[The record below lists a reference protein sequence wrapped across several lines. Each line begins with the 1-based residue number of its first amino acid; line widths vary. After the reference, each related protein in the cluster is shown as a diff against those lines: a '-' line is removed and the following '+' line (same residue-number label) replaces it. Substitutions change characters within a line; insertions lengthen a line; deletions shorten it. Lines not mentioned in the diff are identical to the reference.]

1 MVLCQIVINS
11 ATYSLYAIN
20 TFGRKNIKLLR
31 IDYRFGV
38 GADKLIYLESN
49 ILRLPLSNFPFFVF
63 SSNSSHQVGNING
76 NIEFEDTTLNGNFDL
91 RICDYATRLEPTDF
105 VQLVLTL
112 DITDK

>member
-1 MVLCQIVINS
+1 MVLCQIVVNS

-49 ILRLPLSNFPFFVF
+49 ILRLPLSNFPFFVLF
-63 SSNSSHQVGNING
+63 LKLIILYDLNNIFFYIKLKNLKT
-76 NIEFEDTTLNGNFDL
+76 IYK
-91 RICDYATRLEPTDF
+91 I
-105 VQLVLTL
+105 
-112 DITDK
+112 K